1 MEIDFDTVKAL
12 SSPTR
17 LEILDYSLKSEA
29 TPTKLSRELDKS
41 KSTVSNHLEKLTE
54 AGLLEKDSEEG
65 RKRVVY
71 RPTSQT
77 RAIVKGRK
85 RKMSFSLVT
94 SLAGIGVGSILL
106 LRALNPVSS
115 LTGTREQMES
125 AGADMMAQSADTAT
139 TGAEAASQSLPSEFL
154 IFGALLV
161 FGVSGVLMF
170 VTWFFYR
177 LKG

>member
-29 TPTKLSRELDKS
+29 TPTKISRELGKS

-71 RPTSQT
+71 RPTSRT
-77 RAIVKGRK
+77 KAIVKGRK

-94 SLAGIGVGSILL
+94 SFIGLGIGSMMIF
-106 LRALNPVSS
+106 RALEPLSALS
-115 LTGTREQMES
+115 GAEDQME
-125 AGADMMAQSADTAT
+125 AADADLMMESADTAA
-139 TGAEAASQSLPSEFL
+139 TGVEATSQIVPSELL
-154 IFGALLV
+154 IIGALLV
-161 FGVSGVLMF
+161 FGVSLVLMF
-170 VTWFFYR
+170 ATWMFYR